1 MFYDVL
7 SSLLRH
13 PGLVSVLGFCESTP
27 QPYILNEF
35 VEGTTLKVALAE
47 PQTWQRK
54 LKWVHTEALRGR
66 TSCYELRTTKFVRT
80 SYALRT
86 NFTMNFMSRE
96 LRTHFVQNWSTA

>member
-1 MFYDVL
+1 MFYNVL

-13 PGLVSVLGFCESTP
+13 PGLVSVLGFCDSTP

-54 LKWVHTEALRGR
+54 LKWVHNELTCPTFKLVPYRNAVHN
-66 TSCYELRTTKFVRT
+66 TYKMSC
-80 SYALRT
+80 
-86 NFTMNFMSRE
+86 FT
-96 LRTHFVQNWSTA
+96 